1 MGGFKTTGEE
11 GDGRRQASLR
21 SPSGEV
27 EGWVH
32 VEQVAAVL
40 MLYIQCQ
47 TLRDC
52 LVGCGR
58 VRERERKEREWERKR
73 ERGRE
78 ALEAVMLQG
87 KEAPEL
93 MW

>member
-1 MGGFKTTGEE
+1 MKATIPEKGKTQTFTTQAATAGGSISQSSLFFFFFFFKFKTTGEE
-11 GDGRRQASLR
+11 GDGWRQVSPR
-21 SPSGEV
+21 SPSGGV

-52 LVGCGR
+52 LVGWG
-58 VRERERKEREWERKR
+58 
-73 ERGRE
+73 
-78 ALEAVMLQG
+78 
-87 KEAPEL
+87 
-93 MW
+93 

>member
-1 MGGFKTTGEE
+1 MRATIPETGGNSQSFTTQSVPAGGSVSQSSLFFSFFWGGFKTTGEE
-11 GDGRRQASLR
+11 GDGRRQVSLR
-21 SPSGEV
+21 SPSGGV

-52 LVGCGR
+52 LVGWG
-58 VRERERKEREWERKR
+58 
-73 ERGRE
+73 
-78 ALEAVMLQG
+78 
-87 KEAPEL
+87 
-93 MW
+93 

>member
-1 MGGFKTTGEE
+1 MRTIPETGENRHSLLKLHQQGAAFLNHHFFFFFFKFKTTGEE
-11 GDGRRQASLR
+11 GDGRRQVSLR
-21 SPSGEV
+21 SPSGGE

-52 LVGCGR
+52 LVGWG
-58 VRERERKEREWERKR
+58 
-73 ERGRE
+73 
-78 ALEAVMLQG
+78 
-87 KEAPEL
+87 
-93 MW
+93 